1 MARKEITE
9 KYNKYKVFYL
19 VKIVKS
25 TNLTYVVDRIR
36 GVKNVIVA
44 MPEHSDRLE
53 DLSKR
58 SNDYEFYLIKVKF
71 MTDKSPIDVAK
82 KIKFDAGCL
91 EKSWHKNC
99 AAIGLSSSFIEP
111 LEASSI
117 GTSIQQ
123 AMILCEVLPYYVENN
138 TKAEKTFNKHSDDI
152 LQNILDFVALHYI
165 TKRNDTSYT

>member
-9 KYNKYKVFYL
+9 KYSKYKLFYL
-19 VKIVKS
+19 VKIVKNI
-25 TNLTYVVDRIR
+25 NLTYIVDRIR

-82 KIKFDAGCL
+82 KIRANIIQGDSYDGKVKGVVFIKPKL
-91 EKSWHKNC
+91 ET
-99 AAIGLSSSFIEP
+99 I
-111 LEASSI
+111 
-117 GTSIQQ
+117 TS
-123 AMILCEVLPYYVENN
+123 
-138 TKAEKTFNKHSDDI
+138 TT
-152 LQNILDFVALHYI
+152 
-165 TKRNDTSYT
+165 

>member
-9 KYNKYKVFYL
+9 KYSKYKVFYL

-58 SNDYEFYLIKVKF
+58 SNDYEFYLIKV
-71 MTDKSPIDVAK
+71 
-82 KIKFDAGCL
+82 
-91 EKSWHKNC
+91 
-99 AAIGLSSSFIEP
+99 
-111 LEASSI
+111 
-117 GTSIQQ
+117 
-123 AMILCEVLPYYVENN
+123 
-138 TKAEKTFNKHSDDI
+138 
-152 LQNILDFVALHYI
+152 
-165 TKRNDTSYT
+165 